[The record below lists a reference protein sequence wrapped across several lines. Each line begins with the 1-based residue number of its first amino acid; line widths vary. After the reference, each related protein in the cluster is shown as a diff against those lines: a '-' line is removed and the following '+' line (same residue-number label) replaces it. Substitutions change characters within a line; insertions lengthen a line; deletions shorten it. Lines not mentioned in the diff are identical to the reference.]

1 MLLQTRAQQL
11 KDYEKQER
19 ALKQLKEQGHSSKQA
34 SAKVGK
40 REEKKSKDK
49 NRGKNQE
56 TNDDDLTI
64 KKELLP
70 KPKEYLVK
78 FRFPEPPPLNPP
90 VLGAYELTFAYPNRE
105 PLFDGLNFGID
116 MKSRIAIVGP
126 NGVGMGIYSF
136 SFLSFF
142 LFSLGKSSFL
152 KLLMN
157 VIEPTRGEI
166 RRNHRLRIGRF
177 DQHAGEQ
184 FDLEITAV
192 EHLRKSFNMSEQDTR
207 KSLGSVGLPGRA
219 HLIKMKDLSGGQ
231 KARVAL
237 SDLIARA
244 PDVLILDEPTNNL
257 DIESIDALAEAIN
270 DFQGGVIIVS
280 HDERLIRETNC
291 QLWVI
296 EHKKIN
302 EIDGNFDDYRK
313 ELLDSLGEAMIH
325 NPSAAATAASAI

>member
-1 MLLQTRAQQL
+1 M
-11 KDYEKQER
+11 
-19 ALKQLKEQGHSSKQA
+19 G
-34 SAKVGK
+34 
-40 REEKKSKDK
+40 
-49 NRGKNQE
+49 
-56 TNDDDLTI
+56 
-64 KKELLP
+64 
-70 KPKEYLVK
+70 
-78 FRFPEPPPLNPP
+78 
-90 VLGAYELTFAYPNRE
+90 VL
-105 PLFDGLNFGID
+105 
-116 MKSRIAIVGP
+116 
-126 NGVGMGIYSF
+126 
-136 SFLSFF
+136 
-142 LFSLGKSSFL
+142 
-152 KLLMN
+152 
-157 VIEPTRGEI
+157 EPTKGEI

-184 FDLEITAV
+184 FDLELTAV
-192 EHLRKSFNMSEQDTR
+192 EHLRRTFNMPEQDTR

-270 DFQGGVIIVS
+270 HFEGGVIIVS

-296 EHKKIN
+296 EHREIN
-302 EIDGNFDDYRK
+302 EIDGDFDDYRK

-325 NPSAAATAASAI
+325 NPSAAAAAASSI